1 MSALVSSTFY
11 AHVSMQNRLCVD
23 VCLHPVHAVAK
34 EDVQWAFDLMKEAVM
49 EL

>member
-1 MSALVSSTFY
+1 MRLSLFQPLPCTCWRI
-11 AHVSMQNRLCVD
+11 RLCVEI
-23 VCLHPVHAVAK
+23 CLLPVHAVAK

>member
-1 MSALVSSTFY
+1 MLA
-11 AHVSMQNRLCVD
+11 NRLCVD
-23 VCLHPVHAVAK
+23 IRLLPVHAVAK